1 MYFILKALSRSPIFN
16 QLSETL
22 AGLVTLRGFKG
33 STSDSTVES
42 ATKQFNQRLDHNMS
56 HFYAFIATARFFG
69 FRLDFINHGFTGSCI
84 VIILILTF
92 AFPEF
97 GATIV
102 DPNLV
107 GLSILYLMQGG
118 DAFQW
123 CVRQAAEVE
132 NM

>member
-1 MYFILKALSRSPIFN
+1 M
-16 QLSETL
+16 
-22 AGLVTLRGFKG
+22 TLRGFKG

>member
-1 MYFILKALSRSPIFN
+1 MSRSPIFN

-33 STSDSTVES
+33 STSGSTVTAGGNIIES